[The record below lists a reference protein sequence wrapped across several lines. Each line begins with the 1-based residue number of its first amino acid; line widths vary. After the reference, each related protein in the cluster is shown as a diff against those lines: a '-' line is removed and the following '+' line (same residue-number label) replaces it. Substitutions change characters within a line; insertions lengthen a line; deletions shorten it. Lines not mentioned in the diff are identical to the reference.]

1 MFTSLTDAERA
12 ELARKNAEANKRSQ
26 DNARGRG
33 GR

>member
-1 MFTSLTDAERA
+1 MVLSLTDEERA
-12 ELARKNAEANKRSQ
+12 ELARKNADANKRSE